1 MSFFEEL
8 KRRNVFRVG
17 IAYAVT
23 SWLLMQA
30 ADLIF
35 PRIGLSDSAVTL
47 VIALLAIGFIPAL
60 IFAWAFELTP
70 EGIKKEKDVDRSQ
83 SITQVAGRKLD
94 FTIIAILVVALGYF
108 AYDKFVSQK
117 GPDTI
122 SQPELTAH
130 ESADGKLYP
139 APLSAKSIAVLPF
152 VNMSED
158 ANNEYFSDGIS
169 EEILN
174 ALAKVKELKV
184 AGRTSSFAF
193 KGHNED
199 LRKIGETLGVEN
211 ILEGSVRKSGDQVR
225 ITAQLIQVKDGFH
238 LWSES
243 YDRKLEN
250 VFAIQDEIANAIL
263 KEMKAT
269 LLEGEATAVTA
280 ERTDT
285 EAYELYLLAKQR
297 MYERTRLALESAAEL
312 LDKAI
317 AIDPEY
323 APAYAQR
330 GTTALLLSVTSYGNI
345 PQEQALTQAKLY
357 LDKALALDEN
367 QAEALAGL
375 GLYYTGPPPQPLKGI
390 PVLEK
395 ALAINPNLINAGN
408 WLAMSYWNVN
418 RGADSMALLDDL
430 AARDPLYK
438 PALGNR
444 IFMMALMGKGEEARA
459 YVDSIEPFMPGDP
472 NIVSNRA
479 WIDAEEGKAADAL
492 VHMQAAL
499 ELQPTDRVY
508 RVGVNRGNYETHQ
521 FELVTDDEWSEFVI
535 WALFNRGRN
544 EEATLIAQQRAH
556 DGVVQP
562 LFAFLNAS
570 DQSQNLVKYFE
581 ERWTSISDFEE
592 KIPGSVFG
600 YREMADIALA
610 YRKAGNQGRF
620 DEAMAALDAANRQ
633 AISQG
638 MKGGNLL
645 MVVAAQH
652 ALAGETDEAL
662 KWLAQAIDGGVIT
675 SSKISMEYPYFREL
689 DGNPEYEAIQARMI
703 EHLNR
708 ERAQLGLEP
717 VST

>member
-1 MSFFEEL
+1 MGFIAEL

-30 ADLIF
+30 ADLVF
-35 PRIGLSDSAVTL
+35 PRIGLSDSMVTL
-47 VIALLAIGFIPAL
+47 VIALLAIGFFPAL

-70 EGIKKEKDVDRSQ
+70 EGIKKEKDVDRTQ
-83 SITQVAGRKLD
+83 SITHVTGRKLD
-94 FTIIAILVVALGYF
+94 YTIIGILVVALGYF
-108 AYDKFVSQK
+108 AYDKFV
-117 GPDTI
+117 
-122 SQPELTAH
+122 LTG
-130 ESADGKLYP
+130 SPK
-139 APLSAKSIAVLPF
+139 AKSIAVLPF

-269 LLEGEATAVTA
+269 LLEGEAAVVTA

-297 MYERTRLALESAAEL
+297 MYERTRLALESAAGL

-317 AIDPEY
+317 AIDPNY

-330 GTTALLLSVTSYGNI
+330 GTVALLLSVTSYGNI
-345 PQEQALTQAKLY
+345 PYNQARAQAKLY
-357 LDKALALDEN
+357 LDKALALDPN
-367 QAEALAGL
+367 QAEALAGM
-375 GLYYTGPPPQPLKGI
+375 GLYYNGPPFQPNKSI

-395 ALAINPNLINAGN
+395 ALAINPNLINAGM

-418 RGADSMALLDDL
+418 RATDSMSLLDEL

-438 PALGNR
+438 PAMGNR
-444 IFMMALMGKGEEARA
+444 VFMLSLMGRGDEAHA
-459 YVDSIEPFMPGDP
+459 YLDSIEPFMPGDP
-472 NIVSNRA
+472 NIVSNHA
-479 WIDAEEGKAADAL
+479 WIEAEEGKVADAL
-492 VHMQAAL
+492 LHMQEAVK
-499 ELQPTDRVY
+499 LQPTDRVY
-508 RVGVNRGNYETHQ
+508 RAGVNRGNYDTHQ
-521 FELVTDDEWSEFVI
+521 YDLVMDDESSEFVI

-544 EEATLIAQQRAH
+544 EEAKLIAQQRASY
-556 DGVVQP
+556 GVVQP
-562 LFAFLNAS
+562 LFGFLNAS
-570 DQSQNLVKYFE
+570 DQSEALVKYFE
-581 ERWTSISDFEE
+581 ERWSGIDAFQAEIT
-592 KIPGSVFG
+592 PPVFG

-610 YRKAGNQGRF
+610 YQRAGNQQRF
-620 DEAMAALDAANRQ
+620 DEAMAALDVANQQ
-633 AISQG
+633 AVSQG
-638 MKGGNLL
+638 VKGTSLL
-645 MVVAAQH
+645 MTVAARH
-652 ALAGETDEAL
+652 AMAGETDEAL
-662 KWLAQAIDGGVIT
+662 KGLAQAIDGGLIT
-675 SSKISMEYPYFREL
+675 SSKISKEYPFFREL

-703 EHLNR
+703 DHLNR